1 MQDPE
6 ILETLALLFDF
17 GLLIL
22 IWMVQLI
29 IYPSFLYYE
38 RNNLITWHQKY
49 TGLITIFVAPL
60 MFGQLGCS
68 VYDLINDL
76 QILSMVKLGLIFL
89 VWLSTFLYFAPTHG
103 KISKGDFSE
112 KTLHELVKRNWFRT
126 LTWTL
131 VFIFTFL
138 NF

>member
-1 MQDPE
+1 MFD
-6 ILETLALLFDF
+6 TLSLVFDT

-29 IYPSFLYYE
+29 IYPSFLYYQ
-38 RNNLITWHQKY
+38 RDNLITWHKKY
-49 TGLITIFVAPL
+49 TGLITIIVAPL

-76 QILSMVKLGLIFL
+76 QILSIVKLGLIFL
-89 VWLSTFLYFAPTHG
+89 VWISTFLYFAPTHG

-112 KTLHELVKRNWFRT
+112 KTLQELVKRNWFRT